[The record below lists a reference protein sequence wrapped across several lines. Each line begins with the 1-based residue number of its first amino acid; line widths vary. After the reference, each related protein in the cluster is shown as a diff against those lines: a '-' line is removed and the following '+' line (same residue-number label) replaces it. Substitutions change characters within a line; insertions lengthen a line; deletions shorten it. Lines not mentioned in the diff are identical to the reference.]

1 MTLNFRLILH
11 WIRLEVDYSSFLIYD
26 NFGYL
31 MGKQSLEHLSG
42 FKHLLFYQLT
52 SKFCYFDL
60 LLMKEEEMKDFIKL
74 EYSFFISKTPNKA
87 LQRAAKV
94 SASL

>member
-1 MTLNFRLILH
+1 MNNKLEYYNPIILF
-11 WIRLEVDYSSFLIYD
+11 IGMILTTFAAGI
-26 NFGYL
+26 FGYL

-74 EYSFFISKTPNKA
+74 EHSFFISKTPNKA

-94 SASL
+94 FAEL